1 MQMRQPRYS
10 KEEHARR
17 GNEIYTQH
25 VRPQVEA
32 SNQGKIVA
40 IDVETGA
47 FEIAE
52 RYAGR
57 CATASL
63 PPSRTPRFG
72 VSGSATPGSIVLAAP
87 LWEQVRP
94 MITGMVNANREAIIQ
109 LVTLGPPGTST
120 GRLRRSLI
128 PALPV
133 F

>member
-47 FEIAE
+47 FEMAE
-52 RYAGR
+52 DTL
-57 CATASL
+57 TAAQRLAL
-63 PPSRTPRFG
+63 PPSRGPDLVCSDRLPWGPSFW
-72 VSGSATPGSIVLAAP
+72 P
-87 LWEQVRP
+87 LPYASRYP
-94 MITGMVNANREAIIQ
+94 MITGMVNANREAIIH
-109 LVTLGPPGTST
+109 LMTLGLQDINR
-120 GRLRRSLI
+120 RLRRLLI

-133 F
+133 FD